1 MSRPQSHTRK
11 IKRLS
16 ALRSSFGGALTK
28 EKLALLRSIQDLPV
42 HTSRDLKQL
51 HEALCFIRAFPD
63 TRAHYR
69 VAHAMLLTFE
79 KRVLQLSLAERDKLW
94 DTGIA
99 GTPVYYAFSYET
111 ASWLQRNSPGTV
123 TIDWDEI
130 EDTSRLD
137 DVLEQVVLPVETD
150 YFDSGII
157 SSQEWLALVSGNTD
171 TTEFD
176 WLIARQRQ
184 LRNERVLTQMYNAA
198 ELPLTWNLGSIAYS
212 KSRNILTQSLVSA
225 RHDGM
230 RRTAGKIKTEIM
242 RPLEAL
248 QKVSTR
254 AGARLISI
262 AIASLAVRHR
272 ETFHFNCA
280 NSREVYVANAG
291 KGVSIAIF
299 GLQPASRY
307 PLECTMG
314 YLILSN
320 GVPVGYGG
328 ASALFRQ
335 VNTGVNIFD
344 EYRGSEAAWL
354 WVQVMR
360 VYHHLF
366 ACIRFIANPFQFGSE
381 NDEAL
386 RSGAFWFYYRL
397 GYRPV
402 LEPVRKLA
410 QRESIRI
417 RRDKSYRCELPIL
430 RRLASCDMHLTLP
443 GARAGDLFHERW
455 IETSSLL
462 ATREL
467 AAAGGATREE
477 SERRVVATVSRDLRL
492 RSTKRWS
499 KQEQA
504 AYRQIAPIVAA
515 AKPATWSGPAKES
528 MRKLLRAKGSPS
540 EAPYARLLSEHQ
552 TFLSALRSSCQAE
565 EKSRTRTQAPTPK
578 DADPSR

>member
-1 MSRPQSHTRK
+1 VSRPLSNTHK

-16 ALRSSFGGALTK
+16 ALRASFGAARAK
-28 EKLALLRSIQDLPV
+28 EKLALLRSILDLPV
-42 HTSRDLKQL
+42 STSRDLKLL
-51 HEALCFIRAFPD
+51 HDTLCFMRAFPD
-63 TRAHYR
+63 TPAHYR
-69 VAHAMLLTFE
+69 FAHALLLTFE
-79 KRVLQLSLAERDKLW
+79 KLVLNLSLAEKDKLW

-99 GTPVYYAFSYET
+99 GTPVHYAFSYET
-111 ASWLQRNSPGTV
+111 ARWLQRTTPGAV
-123 TIDWDEI
+123 RIDWDEI

-137 DVLEQVVLPVETD
+137 EVLEQVVLPVEAD
-150 YFDSGII
+150 YFDSGIS
-157 SSQEWLALVSGNTD
+157 SSQEWLALVSGNT
-171 TTEFD
+171 EFD
-176 WLIARQRQ
+176 WLITRLLQ
-184 LRNERVLTQMYNAA
+184 LRNERVLTRIYNAA
-198 ELPLTWNLGSIAYS
+198 DVPLIWNLGSTAYS
-212 KSRNILTQSLVSA
+212 RSRNLVRYSPVAA
-225 RHDGM
+225 RQDGM
-230 RRTAGKIKTEIM
+230 RRITGNAKTEILQ
-242 RPLEAL
+242 PLETL
-248 QKVSTR
+248 QKLSAR
-254 AGARLISI
+254 AGSRLISV

-272 ETFHFNCA
+272 ETFHFNYA
-280 NSREVYVANAG
+280 NSHEVYMANAG
-291 KGVSIAIF
+291 KGISIAIF

-320 GVPVGYGG
+320 GIPVGYGG

-360 VYHHLF
+360 VYRHLF
-366 ACIRFIANPFQFGSE
+366 ACTRFIANPFQFGSE

-410 QRESIRI
+410 RRESIRM
-417 RRDKSYRCELPIL
+417 RRDRSYRCELPIL
-430 RRLASCDMHLTLP
+430 RRLASCDMHLSLP
-443 GARAGDLFHERW
+443 GARASDLFHERW

-467 AAAGGATREE
+467 AAAGGATRAE
-477 SERRVVATVSRDLRL
+477 SERIVAAGVSRDLRL
-492 RSTKRWS
+492 RSTNLWS

-515 AKPATWSGPAKES
+515 AKPATWSGPAKAS
-528 MRKLLRAKGSPS
+528 MRKLLRAKGGAS
-540 EAPYARLLSEHQ
+540 EATYARLLSEHPI
-552 TFLSALRSSCQAE
+552 FLAALRTSCRAE
-565 EKSRTRTQAPTPK
+565 EKRP
-578 DADPSR
+578 DPGA